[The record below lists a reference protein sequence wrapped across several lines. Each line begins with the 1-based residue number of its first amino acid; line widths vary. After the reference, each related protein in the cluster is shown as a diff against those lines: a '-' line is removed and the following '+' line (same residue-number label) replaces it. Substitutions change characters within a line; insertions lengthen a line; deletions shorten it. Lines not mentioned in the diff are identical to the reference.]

1 MKIQENISLRR
12 YNTFGIDKKARLFLE
27 ANRSDEVIQAISHA
41 RSLGKKLFVLGGG
54 SNILLVQDIDAL
66 VIKINI
72 QGIEKIEEDADSLLL
87 KAGAGV
93 VWHDLVTFSL
103 ASGLSGLENLSLIP
117 GTVGAAPMQN
127 IGAYGV
133 EIESVFDH
141 LDAIEIAS
149 RQTKRFYK
157 ADCAFG
163 YRESIFK
170 NRWKGKYIIT
180 HVALRLSK
188 KPRPTIDYGDIQ
200 GTLQELGNLSP
211 TPENI
216 SKAVISIRQRKLP
229 DPAKIGNAGSFFKNP
244 TVPVA
249 AFERLRNK
257 FPGIPGYPLDK
268 SVKIP
273 AAWLIEQAGWKGK
286 RFGNIGVHEHQPL
299 VLVNHGNGE
308 GSDLIDLSKK
318 IQADI
323 YDKYGITLEREVNLI
338 SPQQWINP

>member
-12 YNTFGIDKKARLFLE
+12 YNTFGIDKKARLFFE
-27 ANRSDEVIQAISHA
+27 AQSSDEVVQAISHA
-41 RSLGKKLFVLGGG
+41 RSLGKDLFILGGG
-54 SNILLVQDIDAL
+54 SNVLLVQDIDAL

-72 QGIEKIEEDADSLLL
+72 QGIEKIEEDTDSILI

-93 VWHDLVTFSL
+93 VWHHLVSYSL
-103 ASGLSGLENLSLIP
+103 TSGLSGLENLSLIP

-149 RQTKRFYK
+149 RQTQKFYK
-157 ADCAFG
+157 KDCAFG
-163 YRESIFK
+163 YRESVFK
-170 NRWKGKYIIT
+170 NKWKGKYIIT
-180 HVALRLSK
+180 HVALRLWK
-188 KPRPTIDYGDIQ
+188 RPRPTVDYGDIQ
-200 GTLQELGNLSP
+200 ATLQKLGNLSA

-216 SKAVISIRQRKLP
+216 SKAVISIRQSKLP

-244 TVPVA
+244 VVPVA
-249 AFERLRNK
+249 NFENLRGK
-257 FPGIPGYPLDK
+257 FPQIPGYRVGK

-286 RFGNIGVHEHQPL
+286 RFGNVGVHAHQPL

-308 GSDLIDLSKK
+308 GSDIVELSKK
-318 IQADI
+318 IQSDI
-323 YDKYGITLEREVNLI
+323 YDKFGIQLEREVNLI
-338 SPQQWINP
+338 SPEQWIKP

>member
-1 MKIQENISLRR
+1 MKIQENISLRE
-12 YNTFGIDKKARLFLE
+12 YNTFGIDKKARLFFE
-27 ANRSDEVIQAISHA
+27 ASSSDEVVQAISHA
-41 RSLGKKLFVLGGG
+41 RSLGRKLFVLGGG
-54 SNILLVQDIDAL
+54 SNILLVQDIDAM

-72 QGIEKIEEDADSLLL
+72 LGIEKVEEDADSLLL

-93 VWHDLVTFSL
+93 AWHDLVTFSL
-103 ASGLSGLENLSLIP
+103 ASGWSGLENLSLIP

-149 RQTKRFYK
+149 RQSKTFFKK
-157 ADCAFG
+157 DCAFG

-170 NRWKGKYIIT
+170 NKWKGKYIIT
-180 HVALRLSK
+180 HVALRLGK

-200 GTLQELGNLSP
+200 RTLQELGNLSP
-211 TPENI
+211 SPENI

-229 DPAKIGNAGSFFKNP
+229 DPKKIGNAGSFFKNP
-244 TVPVA
+244 TVPVRD
-249 AFERLRNK
+249 FERLREK
-257 FPGIPGYPLDK
+257 FPGIPGYTLGK
-268 SVKIP
+268 FVKIP

-308 GSDLIDLSKK
+308 GSDLIVLSKN
-318 IQADI
+318 IQSDI
-323 YDKYGITLEREVNLI
+323 FAKFGVILEREVNLI